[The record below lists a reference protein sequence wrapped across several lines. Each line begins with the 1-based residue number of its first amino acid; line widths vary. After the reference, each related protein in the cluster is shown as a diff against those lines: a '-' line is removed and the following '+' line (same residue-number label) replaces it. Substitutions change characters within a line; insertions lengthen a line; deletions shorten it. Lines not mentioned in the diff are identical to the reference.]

1 MNLLRKPF
9 TTGRK
14 SDMMSRKGFLV
25 SSMKV
30 NFPRLTRTAAIQLIV
45 ALLWHELVYLGARW
59 IAGGWVHYDLTT
71 AFDRKIPLVPW
82 TIVIYFGCYLFWVVN
97 YYLCATLD
105 TQERNRFFFAD
116 LLAKGVCFALF
127 LVLPTTNVRPEI
139 VGNGIFDHLMRFLYS
154 VDAAD
159 NLFPSM
165 HCLTSWL
172 CWIGVRKR
180 KDISR
185 LYRRVSLEIAILVC
199 ISTLTTYQ
207 HVIADVIAGVL
218 IAEASYF
225 IAGKKRTSQNR
236 KCCDCN

>member
-1 MNLLRKPF
+1 
-9 TTGRK
+9 
-14 SDMMSRKGFLV
+14 
-25 SSMKV
+25 MKV

-59 IAGGWVHYDLTT
+59 IARGWVHYDLTT
-71 AFDRKIPLVPW
+71 ALDRKIPLVPW
-82 TIVIYFGCYLFWVVN
+82 TVVIYFGCYLFWAAN
-97 YYLCATLD
+97 YYLCAAQD
-105 TQERNRFFFAD
+105 AKERNRFFLAD
-116 LLAKGVCFALF
+116 LLAKGVCFVLF

-139 VGNGIFDHLMRFLYS
+139 AGNGIFDHLMRFLYS

-180 KDISR
+180 KGIHGW
-185 LYRRVSLEIAILVC
+185 YRWASLVIAILVC

-207 HVIADVIAGVL
+207 HVIADVAAGIL
-218 IAEASYF
+218 IAEICYL
-225 IAGKKRTSQNR
+225 IAGRNR
-236 KCCDCN
+236 MRKMYAAIIGQKE

>member
-1 MNLLRKPF
+1 
-9 TTGRK
+9 
-14 SDMMSRKGFLV
+14 
-25 SSMKV
+25 MKV
-30 NFPRLTRTAAIQLIV
+30 SFPRLTRTAAIQLIV

-59 IAGGWVHYDLTT
+59 ITGDWVHYDLTT
-71 AFDRKIPLVPW
+71 ALDRKIPLVPW
-82 TIVIYFGCYLFWVVN
+82 TIVIYFGCYLFWAVN
-97 YYLCATLD
+97 YYLCAAQEA
-105 TQERNRFFFAD
+105 QERNRFFLAD
-116 LLAKGVCFALF
+116 LLAKGICFVIF
-127 LVLPTTNVRPEI
+127 LVFPTTNVRPEI

-207 HVIADVIAGVL
+207 HVVADVIAGVL
-218 IAEASYF
+218 IAEASYW
-225 IAGKKRTSQNR
+225 IAGRNGMRKRYNAVRQ
-236 KCCDCN
+236 